1 LIDIPGLPAYKHP
14 SGFGSRNFNQEN
26 ETMKP
31 TIAAVVTVLVLVL
44 AVSAR
49 AADISGQWTA
59 TFNTQV
65 GEQHYTYTF
74 KVDGEKLTG
83 TAKSDNG
90 TTDIQNG
97 SVKGDDVSFVE
108 NLDYQGQKLVITY
121 TGKISGDEIKF
132 TRDVGGAAKE
142 DLVAKRVK

>member
-1 LIDIPGLPAYKHP
+1 
-14 SGFGSRNFNQEN
+14 
-26 ETMKP
+26 MKLRM
-31 TIAAVVTVLVLVL
+31 AAVLSVLVLGFAL
-44 AVSAR
+44 SAL
-49 AADISGQWTA
+49 AADITGQWTA

-90 TTDIQNG
+90 TSEIQNG
-97 SVKGDDVSFVE
+97 TVKGDDVSFVE
-108 NLDYQGQKLVITY
+108 NLNYQGQTLVFTY

-132 TRDVGGAAKE
+132 TRELMGIGKE
-142 DLVAKRVK
+142 ELVAKRVK

>member
-1 LIDIPGLPAYKHP
+1 
-14 SGFGSRNFNQEN
+14 
-26 ETMKP
+26 MKLR
-31 TIAAVVTVLVLVL
+31 IAAVVPVLVLGFAL
-44 AVSAR
+44 SAL
-49 AADISGQWTA
+49 AADITGQWTA

-97 SVKGDDVSFVE
+97 TVKGDDVSFVE
-108 NLDYQGQKLVITY
+108 NLDSQGQKLAITY

-132 TRDVGGAAKE
+132 TRDVAGAAKE

>member
-1 LIDIPGLPAYKHP
+1 
-14 SGFGSRNFNQEN
+14 
-26 ETMKP
+26 MKVR
-31 TIAAVVTVLVLVL
+31 IAAALPILVLGL
-44 AVSAR
+44 ALSAW

-83 TAKSDNG
+83 TAKNDNG
-90 TTDIQNG
+90 TSDIQSG
-97 SVKGDDVSFVE
+97 TVKGDDVTFVE

-132 TRDVGGAAKE
+132 TRDVGGVAKE

>member
-1 LIDIPGLPAYKHP
+1 MKLRFAAALP
-14 SGFGSRNFNQEN
+14 
-26 ETMKP
+26 
-31 TIAAVVTVLVLVL
+31 ILVLVL

-49 AADISGQWTA
+49 ATDITGQWTA
-59 TFNTQV
+59 TFSTQV

-90 TTDIQNG
+90 TVAIENG
-97 SVKGDDVSFVE
+97 TVKGDDVSFVE

-121 TGKISGDEIKF
+121 VGKISGDEIKF

>member
-1 LIDIPGLPAYKHP
+1 
-14 SGFGSRNFNQEN
+14 
-26 ETMKP
+26 MKLRMGVALA
-31 TIAAVVTVLVLVL
+31 IFVL
-44 AVSAR
+44 AICMPAL

-65 GEQHYTYTF
+65 GEQHYVYTF

-90 TTDIQNG
+90 TSEIQNG
-97 SVKGDDVSFVE
+97 VVKGDDVSFVE

-132 TRDVGGAAKE
+132 TRDVAGAAKE

>member
-1 LIDIPGLPAYKHP
+1 MMKLRILGALAVLMLSLALPA
-14 SGFGSRNFNQEN
+14 
-26 ETMKP
+26 
-31 TIAAVVTVLVLVL
+31 L
-44 AVSAR
+44 

-83 TAKSDNG
+83 TAKSDLGTSEITNG
-90 TTDIQNG
+90 V
-97 SVKGDDVSFVE
+97 VKGDDISFVE
-108 NLDYQGQKLVITY
+108 NLTYQGQPLAITY

-132 TRDVGGAAKE
+132 TRDVAGQAKE
-142 DLVAKRVK
+142 ELVAKRVK

>member
-1 LIDIPGLPAYKHP
+1 MKLRTVTALFVLLLALAIPAL
-14 SGFGSRNFNQEN
+14 
-26 ETMKP
+26 
-31 TIAAVVTVLVLVL
+31 
-44 AVSAR
+44 

-65 GEQHYTYTF
+65 GEQHYVYTF

-90 TTDIQNG
+90 NVTIENG
-97 SVKGDDVSFVE
+97 TVKGDDVSFVE

-121 TGKISGDEIKF
+121 TGKVSGDEIKF
-132 TRDVGGAAKE
+132 TRDVGGFGKE
-142 DLVAKRVK
+142 ELVAKRVK

>member
-1 LIDIPGLPAYKHP
+1 
-14 SGFGSRNFNQEN
+14 
-26 ETMKP
+26 MKP
-31 TIAAVVTVLVLVL
+31 RLAAMVALLVLGL

-74 KVDGEKLTG
+74 KVDGEKPTG

-90 TTDIQNG
+90 MTDIQNG

-132 TRDVGGAAKE
+132 TRNVGDVATE
-142 DLVAKRVK
+142 ELVARRAK

>member
-1 LIDIPGLPAYKHP
+1 
-14 SGFGSRNFNQEN
+14 
-26 ETMKP
+26 MKLR
-31 TIAAVVTVLVLVL
+31 IAAALPVL
-44 AVSAR
+44 ALGLAISAW
-49 AADISGQWTA
+49 AADITGQWTA

-74 KVDGEKLTG
+74 KVEGKKLTG

-90 TTDIQNG
+90 TVAIENG
-97 SVKGDDVSFVE
+97 TVKGDDVSFVE
-108 NLDYQGQKLVITY
+108 NLDYQGQKLAITY

-132 TRDVGGAAKE
+132 TRDVGGVAKE

>member
-1 LIDIPGLPAYKHP
+1 VTWVRAKSFPG
-14 SGFGSRNFNQEN
+14 EN
-26 ETMKP
+26 EPMKLR
-31 TIAAVVTVLVLVL
+31 IAAALPILVLGL
-44 AVSAR
+44 AISAW
-49 AADISGQWTA
+49 ATDITGKWTA

-90 TTDIQNG
+90 TVAIENG
-97 SVKGDDVSFVE
+97 TVKGDDVSFVE
-108 NLDYQGQKLVITY
+108 NLDYQGQKLAITY
-121 TGKISGDEIKF
+121 AGKISGDEIKF
-132 TRDVGGAAKE
+132 TRDVAGAAKE

>member
-1 LIDIPGLPAYKHP
+1 MRLRRAVALLIFVAGVALSAY
-14 SGFGSRNFNQEN
+14 
-26 ETMKP
+26 
-31 TIAAVVTVLVLVL
+31 
-44 AVSAR
+44 

-65 GEQHYTYTF
+65 GEQHYVYTF

-90 TTDIQNG
+90 TSDIQNG
-97 SVKGDDVSFVE
+97 VVKGDDVSFVE

-121 TGKISGDEIKF
+121 TGKVSGDEIKF
-132 TRDVGGAAKE
+132 TRDVAGAAKE

>member
-1 LIDIPGLPAYKHP
+1 MKFRVAAALP
-14 SGFGSRNFNQEN
+14 
-26 ETMKP
+26 
-31 TIAAVVTVLVLVL
+31 VLVLTL
-44 AVSAR
+44 AISAR
-49 AADISGQWTA
+49 ATDITGQWTA

-90 TTDIQNG
+90 TVAIENG
-97 SVKGDDVSFVE
+97 TVKGDDVSFVE

-121 TGKISGDEIKF
+121 AGKISGDEIKF
-132 TRDVGGAAKE
+132 TRDVAGAAKE

>member
-1 LIDIPGLPAYKHP
+1 
-14 SGFGSRNFNQEN
+14 
-26 ETMKP
+26 MKLR
-31 TIAAVVTVLVLVL
+31 IAAALPILVLGL
-44 AVSAR
+44 AISAW
-49 AADISGQWTA
+49 ATDITGQWTA

-90 TTDIQNG
+90 TVTIENG
-97 SVKGDDVSFVE
+97 IVKGDDVSFVE
-108 NLDYQGQKLVITY
+108 NLDYQGQKLAITY
-121 TGKISGDEIKF
+121 TGKVSGDEIKF
-132 TRDVGGAAKE
+132 TRDVAGAAKE

>member
-1 LIDIPGLPAYKHP
+1 
-14 SGFGSRNFNQEN
+14 
-26 ETMKP
+26 MKLR
-31 TIAAVVTVLVLVL
+31 TSISLLVLVL
-44 AVSAR
+44 GLALSTF

-65 GEQHYTYTF
+65 GEQHYVYTF

-90 TTDIQNG
+90 TTDIQDG
-97 SVKGDDVSFVE
+97 VVKGDDVSFVE

>member
-1 LIDIPGLPAYKHP
+1 MKLRRAVGLLVFVAGVALSAY
-14 SGFGSRNFNQEN
+14 
-26 ETMKP
+26 
-31 TIAAVVTVLVLVL
+31 
-44 AVSAR
+44 

-65 GEQHYTYTF
+65 GEQHYVYTF

-90 TTDIQNG
+90 TSEIENG
-97 SVKGDDVSFVE
+97 VVKGDDVSFVE

-121 TGKISGDEIKF
+121 TGKVSGDEIEF
-132 TRDVGGAAKE
+132 TRDVAGAAKE

>member
-1 LIDIPGLPAYKHP
+1 MKLRFAAALP
-14 SGFGSRNFNQEN
+14 
-26 ETMKP
+26 
-31 TIAAVVTVLVLVL
+31 ILVLVL

-49 AADISGQWTA
+49 ATDITGQWTA
-59 TFNTQV
+59 TFSTQV

-90 TTDIQNG
+90 TVAIENG
-97 SVKGDDVSFVE
+97 TVKGDDVSFVE

-121 TGKISGDEIKF
+121 AGKISGDEIKF